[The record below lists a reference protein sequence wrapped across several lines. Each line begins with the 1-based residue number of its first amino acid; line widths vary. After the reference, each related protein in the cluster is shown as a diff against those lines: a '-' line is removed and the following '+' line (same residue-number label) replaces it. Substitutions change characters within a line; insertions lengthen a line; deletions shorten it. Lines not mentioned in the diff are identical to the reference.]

1 MRPMRA
7 QGAPR
12 LGVPCTGGCGQAGSA
27 IVSLDGLQYDPPVT
41 ESLEQRVRRLEDRFA
56 INDLVVTYATLL
68 DDAQWDALGQLFTED
83 GVFASPNSTTTGR
96 AAIIE
101 NFKVKHAPFPVTWHD
116 PHGIVVE
123 FDDDDH
129 ARGTVIG
136 YAELANADD
145 TVVTSIRYQDDYRR
159 EDGRWRFARR
169 HVLSLYGMSVQEH
182 GAGALGLVRAQA
194 LARAAPPAPAE
205 LPDVERRFPGYPG

>member
-1 MRPMRA
+1 MHASGGLRLV
-7 QGAPR
+7 APR
-12 LGVPCTGGCGQAGSA
+12 AVTRLHGAIA

-56 INDLVVTYATLL
+56 INDLVVAYATLL
-68 DDAQWDALGQLFTED
+68 DDAQWAALGRLFTED

-101 NFKVKHAPFPVTWHD
+101 NFKVKHAPFPATWHD
-116 PHGIVVE
+116 PHGIAVE

-136 YAELANADD
+136 YAELGQPGL
-145 TVVTSIRYQDDYRR
+145 TLTTSIRYQDDYRR
-159 EDGRWRFARR
+159 EDGAWRFAKR
-169 HVLSLYGMSVQEH
+169 HVLSLYGMPLSELAAGGLGEQERKRWP
-182 GAGALGLVRAQA
+182 GRPAGV
-194 LARAAPPAPAE
+194 AE